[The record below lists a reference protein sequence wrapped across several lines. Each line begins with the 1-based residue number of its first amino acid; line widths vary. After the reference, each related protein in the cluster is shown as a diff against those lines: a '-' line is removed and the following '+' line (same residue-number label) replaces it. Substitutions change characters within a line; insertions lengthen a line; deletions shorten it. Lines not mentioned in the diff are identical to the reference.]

1 MEEMEHLQ
9 NLMNEYFDQYD
20 NLDDDHIS
28 MMSGM
33 MSPDRMIELF
43 EEREGRKII
52 WIQSKT
58 QDETPSRDYDGRWSY
73 A

>member
-1 MEEMEHLQ
+1 MVDIEHLQ

-43 EEREGRKII
+43 EGREGRKII
-52 WIQSKT
+52 WIQSEQQK
-58 QDETPSRDYDGRWSY
+58 ESNDYDGRWSY

>member
-33 MSPDRMIELF
+33 MSPDAMIELF
-43 EEREGRKII
+43 EGREGQKII
-52 WIQSKT
+52 WIQSEQQK
-58 QDETPSRDYDGRWSY
+58 DSKDYDGQWSY

>member
-1 MEEMEHLQ
+1 MEHLQ

-20 NLDDDHIS
+20 NLDGDDIS

-52 WIQSKT
+52 WIQART

-73 A
+73 S